1 MNSELGLGIL
11 DESELPWFGFGY
23 ELVVNEFGFE
33 VLIAGNGGDGLGL

>member
-33 VLIAGNGGDGLGL
+33 VLAGDDGYLGNWN